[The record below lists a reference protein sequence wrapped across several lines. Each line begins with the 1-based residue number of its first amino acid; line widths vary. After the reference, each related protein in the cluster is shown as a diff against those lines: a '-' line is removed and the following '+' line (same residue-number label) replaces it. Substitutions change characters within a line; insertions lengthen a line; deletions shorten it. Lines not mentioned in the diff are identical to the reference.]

1 MLGWLWDAITGWI
14 KDLLIDGIKG
24 NLTVMFNDVN
34 AKVGTIAG
42 EVSQTPAGWNGDIFN
57 MIKSIS
63 DTVIVPI
70 AGMIITFVLVHELVT
85 MVMEKN
91 NMQDIDTFNFFK
103 YFIKAGIAVFVVAN
117 TFTIVSGIF
126 DVGHWVVTNSAG
138 VISSHTYI
146 DISSVLAS
154 MDAGLRAMSI
164 GELLVLLMETS
175 LLQFCMS
182 IIGICITIIIFGRMI
197 EIYLYCSVAPIPF
210 ATFTNKEWGQV
221 GNNYLRGLLALTFQG
236 LLIMVCVGI
245 YAVMVNTLTIT
256 TNIHANIWMVAA
268 YTVLLCF
275 TLFKTGSLSKTI
287 FNAH

>member
-1 MLGWLWDAITGWI
+1 MGWLWDTITGWI
-14 KDLLIDGIKG
+14 KDVLVDAIKG
-24 NLTVMFNDVN
+24 NLAGMFNDVN
-34 AKVGTIAG
+34 SKVGTIAG
-42 EVSQTPAGWNGDIFN
+42 DVGQTPAGWNGSIFN
-57 MIKSIS
+57 MIKGIS
-63 DTVIVPI
+63 DTAIVPI

-103 YFIKAGIAVFVVAN
+103 YFIKAGIAVFVVSH

-126 DVGHWVVTNSAG
+126 DVGQWVVTQSAS
-138 VISSHTYI
+138 VIGGHTYI
-146 DISSVLAS
+146 DIAAVLNS

-164 GELLVLLMETS
+164 GELLGLLMETS
-175 LLQFCMS
+175 LMSMCMS
-182 IIGICITIIIFGRMI
+182 IISICITIIIYGRMI

-221 GNNYLRGLLALTFQG
+221 GNNYLRGLLALAFQG

-245 YAVMVNTLTIT
+245 YAVMVNTLTVT
-256 TNIHANIWMVAA
+256 ANIHASIWMVAA

-275 TLFKTGSLSKTI
+275 TLFKTGSLSKQI

>member
-1 MLGWLWDAITGWI
+1 MGWLWDTITGWI
-14 KDLLIDGIKG
+14 KDVLIDAIKG
-24 NLTVMFNDVN
+24 NLTGMFNDVN
-34 AKVGTIAG
+34 SKVATIAG
-42 EVSQTPAGWNGDIFN
+42 DVGQTPEGWNSGIFN

-70 AGMIITFVLVHELVT
+70 AGMIITFVLVHELIT

-126 DVGHWVVTNSAG
+126 DVGQWVVTRSAG
-138 VISSHTYI
+138 VIGGHTYVNI
-146 DISSVLAS
+146 DAVLNS

-164 GELLVLLMETS
+164 GELLGLLMETS
-175 LLQFCMS
+175 LMSMCMS
-182 IIGICITIIIFGRMI
+182 IISIVITVIIYGRMI

-245 YAVMVNTLTIT
+245 YAVMVNALTVT
-256 TNIHANIWMVAA
+256 ANIHANIWMVAA

-275 TLFKTGSLSKTI
+275 TLFRTGSLSKTI

>member
-1 MLGWLWDAITGWI
+1 MFGWLFDSITNWI

-24 NLTVMFNDVN
+24 NLTAMFNDVN
-34 AKVGTIAG
+34 TKVATIAG
-42 EVSQTPAGWNGDIFN
+42 DVGQTPAGWNSDIYN
-57 MIKSIS
+57 MIRSIS

-70 AGMIITFVLVHELVT
+70 AGMIITFVLVYELVS

-103 YFIKAGIAVFVVAN
+103 FFLKAGVAVFVVSN

-126 DVGHWVVTNSAG
+126 DVGQWVVTQSAG
-138 VISSHTYI
+138 VINSHSYI
-146 DISSVLAS
+146 DITNVLNS
-154 MDAGLRAMSI
+154 MDAGLRAMSV

-175 LLQFCMS
+175 LLRFCMS

-210 ATFTNKEWGQV
+210 ATFTNKEWGQI
-221 GNNYLRGLLALTFQG
+221 GNNYLRGLLALCFQG

-275 TLFKTGSLSKTI
+275 TLFKTGSLSKQI

>member
-1 MLGWLWDAITGWI
+1 MGWLWDTITGWI
-14 KDLLIDGIKG
+14 KDTLVDAIKG
-24 NLTVMFNDVN
+24 NLTGMFNDVN
-34 AKVGTIAG
+34 SKVGTIAG
-42 EVSQTPAGWNGDIFN
+42 DVGQTPAGWNSSIFN
-57 MIKSIS
+57 MIKGIS

-103 YFIKAGIAVFVVAN
+103 YFVKAGIAVFVVAN

-126 DVGHWVVTNSAG
+126 DVGQWVVTQSAG
-138 VISSHTYI
+138 VIGGHTYI
-146 DISSVLAS
+146 NIDAVLNS

-164 GELLVLLMETS
+164 GELLGLLMETS
-175 LLQFCMS
+175 LMSMCMS
-182 IIGICITIIIFGRMI
+182 IISIVITIIIYGRMI
-197 EIYLYCSVAPIPF
+197 EIYLTISLAPIPF

-221 GNNYLRGLLALTFQG
+221 GNNYLRMLLALCFQG

-245 YAVMVNTLTIT
+245 YAVMVNTLTVT
-256 TNIHANIWMVAA
+256 ANIHASIWMVAA

-275 TLFKTGSLSKTI
+275 TLFKTGSLAKSV

>member
-1 MLGWLWDAITGWI
+1 MGWLWDTITGWI
-14 KDLLIDGIKG
+14 KDLLVDAIKG
-24 NLTVMFNDVN
+24 NLAGMFGDVN
-34 AKVGTIAG
+34 SKVGTIAG
-42 EVSQTPAGWNGDIFN
+42 DVGQTPAGWNGSIFN

-70 AGMIITFVLVHELVT
+70 AGMIITFVLVYELVT

-91 NMQDIDTFNFFK
+91 NMQDVDTFNFFK
-103 YFIKAGIAVFVVAN
+103 YFIKAGIAIFVVSN

-126 DVGHWVVTNSAG
+126 DVGQWVVNQSAG
-138 VISSHTYI
+138 VIGGHTYI
-146 DISSVLAS
+146 NIDAVLNS

-164 GELLVLLMETS
+164 GELLGLLMETS
-175 LLQFCMS
+175 LMSMCMS
-182 IIGICITIIIFGRMI
+182 IISICITIIIYGRMI
-197 EIYLYCSVAPIPF
+197 EIYLTISLAPIPF

-221 GNNYLRGLLALTFQG
+221 GNNYLRMLLALCFQG

-245 YAVMVNTLTIT
+245 YAVMVNTLTVT
-256 TNIHANIWMVAA
+256 ANIHASIWMVAA

-275 TLFKTGSLSKTI
+275 TLFKTGSLAKTI